1 MLNINTMLFNVRLT
15 EKRWRTSYGSLISIV
30 ITLNLTFLLAL
41 SLFGTGP
48 WHQKVGLILALV
60 ITALAYYSP
69 GISIFMSMFALSVI
83 LLFTSPWLAL
93 INLCFYLV
101 YLLLFS
107 GQKTEGVMV
116 LVILSIPFCLQYEL
130 YFLPL
135 TVAVI
140 VLSNH
145 SYFSTSLFLGSYL
158 GFWASLMGRVP
169 GFQLLIKLG
178 EPYYIVDLSSWINEI
193 IGKYSATSV
202 MVLEPWFKANLVIY
216 LSFILIICLIGYAT
230 SKIRDYPFAS
240 GKMTGRLFAV
250 LMNFVV
256 TIIGLTVLAWLFDDI
271 GLAASWIFPNGL
283 YTILLALLLTRY
295 LQTPVNLPKEIKELV
310 THSTNSGWNQIAGYE
325 DVKKEIQLAI
335 LPYTNLK
342 TREQMKR
349 AKLPL
354 TKGILLYGPPG
365 VGKTLFARVIAQ
377 ESKMAFI
384 SVAGS
389 SFFSMWLGE
398 SERKLREIFEEAT
411 TKKPCL
417 IFFDEL
423 ESFLNPR
430 DQAKESYAQRVVS
443 TFLAQMDGFNRL
455 DDILVIGAT
464 NYPNLIDP
472 AAMRPGRFDKIIFI
486 PPPDKEARR
495 AIWEHYLTDRP
506 VEGLISY
513 DQLVDQTDRYTAA
526 DIEFIV
532 NEAYRQTEGKT
543 IKMKHLLNQISCNK
557 PTITLEM
564 LEAYENL
571 SLKYDRRSYSSE
583 KKEIREKK
591 KYSWSDFAGMNPVKE
606 ELKKI
611 VELPLTQPK
620 LFETYKIKPSIGAI
634 MHGPPGC
641 GKTLLAKILADECDA
656 TFLDVKGPE
665 LLQSNLGES
674 ERKVRDLFR
683 QARENKPSII
693 FFDEIDAIAQVR
705 GFHAH
710 QVVNQMLVEMDG
722 MEELSGVFVLAATN
736 RPDILDLALFAYS
749 TEIDHLFRK

>member
-1 MLNINTMLFNVRLT
+1 
-15 EKRWRTSYGSLISIV
+15 
-30 ITLNLTFLLAL
+30 
-41 SLFGTGP
+41 
-48 WHQKVGLILALV
+48 
-60 ITALAYYSP
+60 
-69 GISIFMSMFALSVI
+69 
-83 LLFTSPWLAL
+83 
-93 INLCFYLV
+93 
-101 YLLLFS
+101 
-107 GQKTEGVMV
+107 
-116 LVILSIPFCLQYEL
+116 
-130 YFLPL
+130 
-135 TVAVI
+135 
-140 VLSNH
+140 
-145 SYFSTSLFLGSYL
+145 
-158 GFWASLMGRVP
+158 MG
-169 GFQLLIKLG
+169 
-178 EPYYIVDLSSWINEI
+178 VDLSSWINEI